1 MIQHVVQRQMPT
13 LAMTQER
20 KSWRRCKS
28 NDRNER
34 QRTENHRRLD
44 DGSFLLVQLF
54 AIGSRKELAARTSY
68 ALPINQPLKRS
79 GIIAS
84 SARD

>member
-1 MIQHVVQRQMPT
+1 
-13 LAMTQER
+13 MTEPVSRYREPSPETSRAR
-20 KSWRRCKS
+20 KSWRRSWS

-34 QRTENHRRLD
+34 QRTENDRRLEY
-44 DGSFLLVQLF
+44 GSFLLVQLF
-54 AIGSRKELAARTSY
+54 AIGSRRELAARTSY